1 MNKPKYNYGDKVKFR
16 LHNQYDEIIEKEGT
30 VYIIDEHGTFE
41 NPGIVS
47 YDILVTYEDNQKTLW
62 KHIGEHLIVE
72 D

>member
-1 MNKPKYNYGDKVKFR
+1 MKKLKYNYGDKVKFR

-47 YDILVTYEDNQKTLW
+47 YDILVTDEDNQKTLW